1 MRRVLCL
8 SIVLIS
14 CSHSPDLPRADL
26 DLPKAGPAPLEVKG
40 SDPSTLDPKTVFD
53 WQRYYQ
59 NPPSNQDQKA
69 LSENLETPS
78 NSLDDRLKQAR
89 NTLALGRR
97 TEAKG
102 LYTSILKSSPGQ
114 LDAQLELTHI
124 YLSENNAE
132 RAFDY
137 LSSIRQSLDKVERPS
152 RDYIY
157 RYRFALAQAYIQSQ
171 NRKKGHQILT
181 DLIGQ
186 EPKFIP
192 AYSALAQSYLQSGKI
207 DLAEFSIKRGLDR
220 EPKDPRLTNLLA
232 VVCLRKGQTEE
243 ARDWLRKALEKD
255 PNFVPALINR
265 ANLAMQRRE
274 YALAENDLK
283 KATGLEPL
291 NTEAAIAIGALYRR
305 TGRVSAAKGALERAV
320 ELDPLSAAAR
330 FHLAGL
336 MADDLKDKTAALQLY
351 YDVLQA
357 RDSDEE
363 LKTLAN
369 IQIQAIRDSR
379 LTH

>member
-1 MRRVLCL
+1 MRRVLGL
-8 SIVLIS
+8 SLFLAS
-14 CSHSPDLPRADL
+14 CSHQPMALRADL
-26 DLPKAGPAPLEVKG
+26 DIPKDKPAPLDVKG
-40 SDPSTLDPKTVFD
+40 SDPSTLDPKAVFV

-59 NPPSNQDQKA
+59 NPPSSTDQKA
-69 LSENLETPS
+69 ISETMQS
-78 NSLDDRLKQAR
+78 NSGSLDDRLKQAR

-102 LYTSILKSSPGQ
+102 LYADILKSNPGQ

-137 LSSIRQSLDKVERPS
+137 LAAIRQNLDQLERPDS
-152 RDYIY
+152 DYVY
-157 RYRFALAQAYIQSQ
+157 RYRFALSQAYIQSQ

-181 DLIGQ
+181 DLVSH

-192 AYSALAQSYLQSGKI
+192 AYSALAQSYLQMNKL
-207 DLAEFSIKRGLDR
+207 DLAEFTIKRGLDK

-232 VVCLRKGQTEE
+232 VICLRRGQNEE
-243 ARDWLRKALEKD
+243 ARDWLRKALAKD
-255 PNFVPALINR
+255 TNFVPALINR

-283 KATGLEPL
+283 KATTLEPL
-291 NTEAAIAIGALYRR
+291 NTEAAIAIGMLYRR

-320 ELDPLSAAAR
+320 ELDPLSASAR
-330 FHLAGL
+330 FHLAQL
-336 MADDLKDKTAALQLY
+336 TADDLKDKTTALQLY